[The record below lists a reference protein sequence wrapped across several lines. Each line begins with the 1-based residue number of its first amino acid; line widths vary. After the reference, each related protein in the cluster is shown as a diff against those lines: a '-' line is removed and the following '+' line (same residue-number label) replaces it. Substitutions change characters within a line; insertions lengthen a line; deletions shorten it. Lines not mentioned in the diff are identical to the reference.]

1 MGEASVVV
9 EVRVPRRLLEEAE
22 RLGIDVERVAGEALR
37 RAVAEER
44 KRRLAEALRE
54 LSEALKRVDADDWVA
69 LIRSAREGRSL
80 A

>member
-1 MGEASVVV
+1 MGEASAVV

-44 KRRLAEALRE
+44 KRRLAEALRG
-54 LSEALKRVDADDWVA
+54 LSEAMERVDPDEWVA

-80 A
+80 V